1 MEKTNPQ
8 QMSINPTDSTHV
20 LMAEDDDED
29 FFIFSLAIKELS
41 IKVVLTRAE
50 NGDILLQLLDEKNP
64 DIVFLDLLMPCK
76 DGRTCLKEIRANK
89 KYDTIP
95 IVVYSSL
102 NDLKSIEFCYREG
115 SNLYAVKPSTLQEL
129 KTVLE
134 KIFSIDWKKM
144 LYFPPRSKF
153 VVNPQ

>member
-1 MEKTNPQ
+1 MKE
-8 QMSINPTDSTHV
+8 NPTDPTHV
-20 LMAEDDDED
+20 LLAEDDDED
-29 FFIFSLAIKELS
+29 YFIFSLAIKELT
-41 IKVVLTRAE
+41 IKVILTRAE
-50 NGDILLQLLDEKNP
+50 NDDILLKLLDEKNP

-134 KIFSIDWKKM
+134 KVFSIDWKKM

>member
-1 MEKTNPQ
+1 MEQNNPQ
-8 QMSINPTDSTHV
+8 YMKENPADPTHV
-20 LMAEDDDED
+20 LLAEDDDED
-29 FFIFSLAIKELS
+29 FFIFSLAIRELT
-41 IKVVLTRAE
+41 IKVILTRAE
-50 NGDILLQLLDEKNP
+50 NGDILLKLLDEKNP

-76 DGRTCLKEIRANK
+76 DGRTCLKEIRSNK
-89 KYDTIP
+89 KYDTVP

-102 NDLKSIEFCYREG
+102 SDLKSIEFCYREG
-115 SNLYAVKPSTLQEL
+115 SNLYAIKPSTLQEL

>member
-1 MEKTNPQ
+1 MEK
-8 QMSINPTDSTHV
+8 INPEHMKVSPADPTHV
-20 LMAEDDDED
+20 LLAEDDDED
-29 FFIFSLAIKELS
+29 YFIFSLALKELT
-41 IKVVLTRAE
+41 IKVILTRAE

-89 KYDTIP
+89 KYDTVP

-115 SNLYAVKPSTLQEL
+115 SNLYAIKPSTLTEL

-153 VVNPQ
+153 VVNSQ

>member
-1 MEKTNPQ
+1 MEQINP
-8 QMSINPTDSTHV
+8 MHTTLNPTDPTHV

-29 FFIFSLAIKELS
+29 FYIFSLAIKELT

-76 DGRTCLKEIRANK
+76 DGRTCLKEIRSNK

-102 NDLKSIEFCYREG
+102 SDLKSIEFCYREG
-115 SNLYAVKPSTLQEL
+115 SNLYAIKPSTLNEL

-153 VVNPQ
+153 VVTPQ

>member
-1 MEKTNPQ
+1 MEQNNPKH
-8 QMSINPTDSTHV
+8 MNEDPVNPTHV
-20 LMAEDDDED
+20 ILAEDDDED
-29 FFIFSLAIKELS
+29 YFIFSLALKELTVK
-41 IKVVLTRAE
+41 IILTRAE

>member
-1 MEKTNPQ
+1 MNIRPDD
-8 QMSINPTDSTHV
+8 PTHV
-20 LMAEDDDED
+20 LLAEDDDED
-29 FFIFSLAIKELS
+29 YFIFSLALKELT

-89 KYDTIP
+89 KYDSVP

-115 SNLYAVKPSTLQEL
+115 ANLYAIKPSTLQEL

-153 VVNPQ
+153 VVTTQ